1 MRIILGVLIL
11 MLVACTAA
19 PPRPVL
25 PAQSAPAAE
34 TASVDSG
41 PSGESRPLRI
51 VVHKKERRLELFR
64 GEELIHTYPIAL
76 GFAPEGAKLREGDGR
91 TPEGE
96 YYVSVKN
103 PNSQFYLSL
112 GISYPNR
119 LDAERAWFNGRITR
133 QEYLNVARAI
143 ERQATPPWNTVLGGA
158 IYIHG
163 FGTYRDWTRGCIAMR
178 DQDVE
183 ELFNLVQVGTT
194 VIIHP

>member
-1 MRIILGVLIL
+1 
-11 MLVACTAA
+11 MLAACTAA
-19 PPRPVL
+19 PP
-25 PAQSAPAAE
+25 QSALPPPGAAE
-34 TASVDSG
+34 PGPATVPSDSITAE
-41 PSGESRPLRI
+41 ESPLRI

-64 GEELIHTYPIAL
+64 GEKLVRTYPIAL
-76 GFAPEGAKLREGDGR
+76 GFAPEGPKLREGDGK

-103 PNSQFYLSL
+103 PDSRFYLSL

-119 LDAERAWFNGRITR
+119 IDAERAWFNGRISR
-133 QEYLNVARAI
+133 QQYQDVARAI
-143 ERQATPPWNTVLGGA
+143 ERQHTPPWNTPLGGA

-163 FGTYRDWTRGCIAMR
+163 FGTYRDWTHGCIAMR

-194 VIIHP
+194 VVIHP